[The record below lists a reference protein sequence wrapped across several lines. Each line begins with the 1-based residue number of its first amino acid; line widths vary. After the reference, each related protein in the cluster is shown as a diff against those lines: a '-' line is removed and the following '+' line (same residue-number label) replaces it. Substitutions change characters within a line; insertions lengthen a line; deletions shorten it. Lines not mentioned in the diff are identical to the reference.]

1 MELFSIIKSSVEII
15 YSKYDFILVGS
26 RPLINVVK
34 NRFNGRI
41 IYFPNWADKI
51 IEDNKIDDEDIFSMN
66 TEKFNIVYTGN
77 IGKAQD
83 FESLIKTI
91 GNVQEN
97 IHWTFVG
104 DGRFKSQF
112 KRLIEYNNLTT
123 KVTFIDQVNINLIPS
138 IANKA
143 DALFLSLK
151 SDEIF
156 SKTVPA
162 KLQVYM
168 ALGKPIIGMLN
179 GEGARL
185 INEADCGTV
194 EENYNYEEL
203 AKKII
208 YPFIGNFMNEN
219 DLSKIID
226 KSYSVF
232 RKKNVVDLVKV
243 GDRSVLELFHG
254 PTLAFKDVA
263 MQLLGNFYE
272 YYLNNENE
280 KLNIVVATSGDTGAA
295 AIDAIK
301 GKKNI
306 NIFVLHPHN
315 RVSPVQRKLMT
326 TGKEQNVFNIA
337 INGSFDDCQN
347 LVKLMFADKNFSQ
360 DIKMSGVNS
369 INWARIIAQSVY
381 YFYSYF
387 LVEDNKQP
395 INFSVPTGN
404 FGDVYA
410 GYLAKKMGLPINKL
424 IVATNQNDILHR
436 AISKGSYEVEKVHET
451 ISPSMDIQIASNFE
465 RLLYDLNDGD
475 DIQTAEVMKNIK
487 ENGKYIIDQKKSNII
502 NNNFLSSRMSE
513 EEVLK
518 TINTVYEK
526 YSIVLDPHSAIGYGA
541 FDKINLNG
549 NNIVLATA
557 HPCKFPD
564 AIKKA
569 INLKADL
576 PEELMFVLNEE
587 EKFDIIDNDVDKVK
601 KHIKERIQ

>member
-1 MELFSIIKSSVEII
+1 MKYISTRNSSKTFEFKDVFIKGLADDGGLFIPK
-15 YSKYDFILVGS
+15 
-26 RPLINVVK
+26 
-34 NRFNGRI
+34 
-41 IYFPNWADKI
+41 
-51 IEDNKIDDEDIFSMN
+51 
-66 TEKFNIVYTGN
+66 
-77 IGKAQD
+77 
-83 FESLIKTI
+83 SLIK
-91 GNVQEN
+91 
-97 IHWTFVG
+97 F
-104 DGRFKSQF
+104 S
-112 KRLIEYNNLTT
+112 
-123 KVTFIDQVNINLIPS
+123 
-138 IANKA
+138 
-143 DALFLSLK
+143 K
-151 SDEIF
+151 SDIDEF
-156 SKTVPA
+156 KD
-162 KLQVYM
+162 
-168 ALGKPIIGMLN
+168 LN
-179 GEGARL
+179 
-185 INEADCGTV
+185 
-194 EENYNYEEL
+194 YQEL

-263 MQLLGNFYE
+263 MQLLGSFYE
-272 YYLNNENE
+272 YYLNNENK

-301 GKKNI
+301 GKKNV

-337 INGSFDDCQN
+337 INGNFDDCQN

-360 DIKMSGVNS
+360 DVKMSGVNS
-369 INWARIIAQSVY
+369 INWARIITQSVY

-487 ENGKYIIDQKKSNII
+487 ENGKYIIDQKKLNII

-587 EKFDIIDNDVDKVK
+587 EKFDIIENDVDKVK